1 MPTVHVSLPDPIYR
15 ELKRRAAEL
24 GIQITDLVRIYIKEV
39 LEGACSRSASD
50 EAVSGLVEKIDAL
63 EKQLKAE
70 IIRLRGKQRELEEL
84 FQYVL
89 ERMELIEDM
98 IEAKAR
104 GRTTVISGEG
114 EGVAD

>member
-15 ELKRRAAEL
+15 ELRRRAAEL

-50 EAVSGLVEKIDAL
+50 EAFSGLAEKIDTL

-89 ERMELIEDM
+89 ERMEMIEDM
-98 IEAKAR
+98 IEARAR
-104 GRTTVISGEG
+104 GTSTLVSGEG
-114 EGVAD
+114 EG